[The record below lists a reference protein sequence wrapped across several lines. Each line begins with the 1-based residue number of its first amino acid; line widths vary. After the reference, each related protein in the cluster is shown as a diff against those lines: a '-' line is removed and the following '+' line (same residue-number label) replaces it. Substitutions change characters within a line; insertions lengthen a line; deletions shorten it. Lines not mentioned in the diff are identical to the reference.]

1 MKTKFSITLFT
12 LLNLSI
18 MAKEIK
24 TQITINQTPEKV
36 WSILTNFNDYG
47 RWNPFIV
54 SITGKPL
61 VGNILVVVMKLQEN
75 KEMTFK
81 PKVVA
86 FANNEKLIWKGK
98 LLMKCI
104 FDGEHQFYLIDNG
117 NGTTTFIQNEKFNGI
132 LVPFMKN
139 LIEVDTFNNF
149 KNFNEAI
156 KIEAEKL
163 G

>member
-61 VGNILVVVMKLQEN
+61 VGNILVVVMKLQE
-75 KEMTFK
+75 KSIIEIMEQ
-81 PKVVA
+81 A
-86 FANNEKLIWKGK
+86 
-98 LLMKCI
+98 
-104 FDGEHQFYLIDNG
+104 
-117 NGTTTFIQNEKFNGI
+117 
-132 LVPFMKN
+132 KN
-139 LIEVDTFNNF
+139 
-149 KNFNEAI
+149 I
-156 KIEAEKL
+156 KIGL
-163 G
+163 GIGSSFDYFIGFQKRAPKFFRSLGIEWLYRIFSHLPLSA